1 MWPDCLHH
9 SLPHYLI
16 RDTTFRAKK
25 MQWTWNL
32 FWFSLQLLS
41 ETFFYSKKNFAR
53 QYHTRTR
60 IFIWNTHY
68 SLQTLM
74 KPDFSRQVFEKY
86 SGIKFHENPSSGS
99 RDVRYGHTHT
109 HTHTHTQTWRRYQSP
124 VAILRMRLKTDHLSV
139 LFSAHTY
146 VTIPFWKTGHLSV
159 VFSTHR
165 CGNVIMKIIIYS
177 LYSLCA

>member
-25 MQWTWNL
+25 MQWTGNL

-109 HTHTHTQTWRRYQSP
+109 HTHTHTDMT
-124 VAILRMRLKTDHLSV
+124 TLSV
-139 LFSAHTY
+139 ACSNFANAPKNWSFIGTLFCAHIRDN
-146 VTIPFWKTGHLSV
+146 TILKNWTFIS
-159 VFSTHR
+159 
-165 CGNVIMKIIIYS
+165 S
-177 LYSLCA
+177 LQHTQMW